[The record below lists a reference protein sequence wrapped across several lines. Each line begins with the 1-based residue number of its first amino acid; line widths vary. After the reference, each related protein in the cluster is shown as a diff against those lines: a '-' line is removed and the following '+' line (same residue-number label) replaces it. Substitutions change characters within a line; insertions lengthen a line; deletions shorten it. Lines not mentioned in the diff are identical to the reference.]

1 MPKFMTKVFWKDT
14 AERAVSTAAQTALLA
29 LGYSGADG
37 EVLLN
42 FAEVDWLLVLWAALG
57 GALFTVL
64 KSLAAGLKTGT
75 ASAVDAPHQY
85 AEYPVGRSTGAH
97 LHFDAGTED

>member
-1 MPKFMTKVFWKDT
+1 MPNFVTKVFWKDT
-14 AERAVSTAAQTALLA
+14 VERAVSTAAQTALLA
-29 LGYSGADG
+29 LGYTGAGD
-37 EVLLN
+37 EVLWNL
-42 FAEVDWLLVLWAALG
+42 AEVDWLLVFWAAVG

-85 AEYPVGRSTGAH
+85 AEYPTGRSTGAH